1 VSARSVVKHTV
12 GAVLGAAFAV
22 GWLHCAAHPKY
33 ALSTSDADAQY
44 VVPADAA
51 MPVPDPNGDACSATC
66 AQRRTWGCAHEVP
79 GGESCEDS
87 CRRLAAIGVVVPAS
101 CP

>member
-1 VSARSVVKHTV
+1 VSARWVVTACAI
-12 GAVLGAAFAV
+12 GALLGAAV
-22 GWLHCAAHPKY
+22 GGVVSCAAHPKY
-33 ALSTSDADAQY
+33 ALSTPDADAEY

-51 MPVPDPNGDACSATC
+51 MPAPDPNGDACSATC

-87 CRRLAAIGVVVPAS
+87 CRRLASIGVVVPAS